1 MGGGW
6 GGGVPGLGEGGDRV
20 APEKTRGVGEG
31 RKGGSMHQDYVMFCV
46 DKAGIGCRGYTGVVL
61 LY

>member
-6 GGGVPGLGEGGDRV
+6 GGGVPGLGEGGGDRV

-31 RKGGSMHQDYVMFCV
+31 RKGGFNASRLRYVLC
-46 DKAGIGCRGYTGVVL
+46 G
-61 LY
+61 